1 MITAMICFDSS
12 SSANVA
18 QVLNNSNHETST
30 VCDYD
35 HIIFRCQAKF
45 MTFAKYQTKRDITTS
60 LTRSSFLLISDTN
73 LRRDTVSAVT
83 FLIILFR
90 KTFQKQI
97 WSGLDLKLRKS
108 SNTSL
113 YKIQIYAREKFLIEK
128 IISICWRNTS
138 MSQSCASSAHVR
150 PSSHVFRKLTLNN
163 LKHNST
169 AFEVHYYFSKKFRR
183 GKIL

>member
-1 MITAMICFDSS
+1 MICFDSS

-83 FLIILFR
+83 FFIILFR
-90 KTFQKQI
+90 KTFQKPI

-128 IISICWRNTS
+128 IMSLAFVDETSS